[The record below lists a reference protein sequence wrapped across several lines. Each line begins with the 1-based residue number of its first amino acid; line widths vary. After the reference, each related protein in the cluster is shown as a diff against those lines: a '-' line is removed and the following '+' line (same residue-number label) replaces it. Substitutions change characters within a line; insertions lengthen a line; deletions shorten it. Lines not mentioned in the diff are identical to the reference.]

1 MFLLQPFAKTF
12 NISILVKSTMLARTV
27 QQLHSTLPTFTDD
40 DYHLWFQERLVAV
53 LPGIH
58 ATILQDIP
66 STMSCSSYKSL

>member
-1 MFLLQPFAKTF
+1 
-12 NISILVKSTMLARTV
+12 MLARTV